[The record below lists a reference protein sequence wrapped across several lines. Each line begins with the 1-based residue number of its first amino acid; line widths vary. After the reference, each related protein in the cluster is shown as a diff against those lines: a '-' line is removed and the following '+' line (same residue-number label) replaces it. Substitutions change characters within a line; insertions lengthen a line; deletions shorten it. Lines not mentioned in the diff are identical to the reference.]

1 MLNNLIKIINWKIF
15 FISFFV
21 GLIFIYLNDDKK
33 QIFVYPSPSNINK
46 VEYKDKANNCYVYNM
61 EEIKCPSNS
70 KSIKHI
76 PMQ

>member
-1 MLNNLIKIINWKIF
+1 MFNNLFKIINWKIF
-15 FISFFV
+15 FISFFA

-61 EEIKCPSNS
+61 EEVKCPNNN